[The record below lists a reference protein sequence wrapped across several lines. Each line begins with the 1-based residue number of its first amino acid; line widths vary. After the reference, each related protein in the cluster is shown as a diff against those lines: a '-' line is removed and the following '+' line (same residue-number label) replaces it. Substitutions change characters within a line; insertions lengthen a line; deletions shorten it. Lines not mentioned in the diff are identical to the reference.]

1 MYLYNYPLA
10 LYPFLFAL
18 FSSKA
23 SSPQASLR
31 CAAKPSVRVFEGR
44 LLRSVAQRRKTKTHL
59 SAFVYLRS
67 EREVTEAPP
76 TPFS

>member
-31 CAAKPSVRVFEGR
+31 CAAKPKEAA
-44 LLRSVAQRRKTKTHL
+44 AQRSAAKRPRQKKT
-59 SAFVYLRS
+59 S
-67 EREVTEAPP
+67 EGT
-76 TPFS
+76 S